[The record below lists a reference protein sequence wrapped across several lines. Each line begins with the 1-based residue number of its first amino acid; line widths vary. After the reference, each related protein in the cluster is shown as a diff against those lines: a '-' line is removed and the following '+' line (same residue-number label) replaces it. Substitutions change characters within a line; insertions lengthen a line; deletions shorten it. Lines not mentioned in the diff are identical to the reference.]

1 MPLEIDSPAKTV
13 VNARPHVNHARRAR
27 ADQQVSTGS
36 DFYEQL
42 LRFQTPEVTPPVSSE
57 PKRPA
62 EPPVESK
69 SKPQETAEGE
79 AEETREPEQDEPVK
93 EESQSSAAAVAPT
106 VSDRALDQE
115 AVVKAKKTNQ
125 DDNEVRTADNS
136 GNQDSSDSDKKETN
150 VTIKADTRVQQD
162 IGRDSNVPQT
172 EKARQKKA
180 DVVATRNDNQDAR
193 NQEAKAQQDQR
204 VEDTRSVEPTIS
216 IKAEEKA
223 ARDPNQEQKIADAA
237 VEKTQDLVDETHIKE
252 IDALEHANVRLDDK
266 KRPGLDRDANTNSQA
281 TPSETLDAAMKG
293 AVAEKPI
300 DRKAD
305 DPIAET
311 NNTATEPLRPKRRTD
326 RNSSRNRGN
335 NDASREPSDRPLSND
350 RALNSKVDSASAT
363 VTREIATARSTD
375 TASVAAFNP
384 AAASTAA
391 SSSVSVPSPVQT
403 ASPTFA
409 PTSTSTASTDTR
421 AAQGISRADS
431 SMQGSPA
438 VAVSSASPS
447 DSTSS
452 RGAAATAGS
461 TGTRMTQYQETKLV
475 QRVLRG
481 MEQLSNGGGQVRLRL
496 HPPELGSLQMSLRI
510 EGNTVFAEMK
520 VETTAARDALMK
532 NLPVLKDRLAEQ
544 GMQVQHFEVQTDSNF
559 DGGNSQG
566 GNFSPNSQ
574 SSQNGNDTN
583 SNRANSRYV
592 SELQNRLPNQEIG
605 GGPETI
611 RRWTRTLGQLDFEA

>member
-42 LRFQTPEVTPPVSSE
+42 LRFQTPDVTQPVSSE
-57 PKRPA
+57 PKRSA
-62 EPPVESK
+62 EPTGESK
-69 SKPQETAEGE
+69 SRSQETAEGE

-136 GNQDSSDSDKKETN
+136 GNQNSSDSDKEETQ

-193 NQEAKAQQDQR
+193 EQEAKAQQDQR

-223 ARDPNQEQKIADAA
+223 AQDPNQEQKTADAA
-237 VEKTQDLVDETHIKE
+237 VEKTQDLVNKSHIKE

-266 KRPGLDRDANTNSQA
+266 KRPGLDRDANTNSIA
-281 TPSETLDAAMKG
+281 TPSEALDAAMKG
-293 AVAEKPI
+293 AVAE
-300 DRKAD
+300 
-305 DPIAET
+305 T
-311 NNTATEPLRPKRRTD
+311 NDTATEPLRPKRRTD

-335 NDASREPSDRPLSND
+335 NDASRQPSDRPLSND
-350 RALNSKVDSASAT
+350 RALNSRVDSASAT

-375 TASVAAFNP
+375 TATVAAFNP

-447 DSTSS
+447 DTTSS

-605 GGPETI
+605 GVPETN